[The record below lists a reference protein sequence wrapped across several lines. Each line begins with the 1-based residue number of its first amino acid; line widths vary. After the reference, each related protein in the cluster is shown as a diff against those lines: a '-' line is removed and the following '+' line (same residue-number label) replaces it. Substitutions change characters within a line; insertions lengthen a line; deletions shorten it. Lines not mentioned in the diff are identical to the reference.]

1 MVINMKTKLLSL
13 IAALLSATL
22 LLISC
27 SSSAPNSTEPLES
40 APSTEVSDSST
51 QTEKLPETVIIHSGD
66 PDNKIKAEA
75 YLAALPSRSF
85 DGASFIITSPDTALF
100 DPSEVSYLSKSISE
114 RNTAV
119 EEKYGV
125 TISCTKSDVGTMLEE
140 AKKNAAAEMF
150 YSHVMVLPMTS
161 VPYFANE
168 NLLMNLRS
176 MPLLDMSQPYFNSS
190 SADALSLGNKTFGI
204 AGEALPPSTG
214 LCAVFY
220 NKNVADAL
228 GITELYDLSLD
239 GGLTWDKMHE
249 YYATAA
255 AGGYVGA
262 VTDGDD
268 VIDAIYISTGQR
280 FISSAEGKI
289 PSVATANYSM
299 NAAATQYRTVVSDAQ
314 AAGITKEGAVDAFKS
329 GNVLFTFAKISELD
343 KLNGSS
349 VRLGMLPMPKLDTD
363 SPYIHL
369 ADSTAKV
376 FTVTNGV
383 TDSAMV
389 SLVLSALNAA
399 SYGVMTETLSDYLHA
414 TTLPDSRS
422 ADIFELMS
430 RSTYYD
436 LASAYAPNISA
447 VSAGTTGLVRYII
460 ETGDFSAFDSSVSE
474 ANDFFAQNFPLY

>member
-1 MVINMKTKLLSL
+1 
-13 IAALLSATL
+13 
-22 LLISC
+22 
-27 SSSAPNSTEPLES
+27 
-40 APSTEVSDSST
+40 
-51 QTEKLPETVIIHSGD
+51 
-66 PDNKIKAEA
+66 
-75 YLAALPSRSF
+75 
-85 DGASFIITSPDTALF
+85 
-100 DPSEVSYLSKSISE
+100 
-114 RNTAV
+114 
-119 EEKYGV
+119 
-125 TISCTKSDVGTMLEE
+125 
-140 AKKNAAAEMF
+140 
-150 YSHVMVLPMTS
+150 MTS

-228 GITELYDLSLD
+228 GITELYDISLD

-268 VIDAIYISTGQR
+268 VIDAMYISTGQR

-369 ADSTAKV
+369 ADSTTKV

-399 SYGVMTETLSDYLHA
+399 SYGVMTETL
-414 TTLPDSRS
+414 
-422 ADIFELMS
+422 
-430 RSTYYD
+430 
-436 LASAYAPNISA
+436 
-447 VSAGTTGLVRYII
+447 
-460 ETGDFSAFDSSVSE
+460 
-474 ANDFFAQNFPLY
+474 